1 VETSVYETLVE
12 IMQNVVTPKVVLS
25 AHVSLDARVTP
36 TEVVCVRDLK
46 QTCVETNTVE

>member
-1 VETSVYETLVE
+1 VETSVYEIHVE

-25 AHVSLDARVTP
+25 ALVSLDAQATP
-36 TEVVCVRDLK
+36 IEVVCVRDLK